1 MKKLISTLTLA
12 VVMMFGATFSYAGI
26 IISDNHEAACNSG
39 IIVFGNSGIIVFGVT
54 IGENPCSSLGNGGI
68 IISD

>member
-12 VVMMFGATFSYAGI
+12 VVMMFGSTFTF
-26 IISDNHEAACNSG
+26 AADTCRDG

-54 IGENPCSSLGNGGI
+54 IGTDPCAPTLGSGGI